1 MSGGAGADTLTGGD
15 GADTIDLGDDTAADN
30 YRIAAVSD
38 GGALNEDE
46 STNADTVN
54 NFDQGEDK
62 IYITT
67 AIEAAPPMVM
77 QMVPWTLQPLLRMH
91 I

>member
-46 STNADTVN
+46 S
-54 NFDQGEDK
+54 
-62 IYITT
+62 
-67 AIEAAPPMVM
+67 
-77 QMVPWTLQPLLRMH
+77 LR
-91 I
+91 